1 MQISL
6 RNEEDVNAVTHAI
19 GLMCGVIGAAL
30 VVWTAA
36 ARGTIW
42 QISGCAVYGVTLVTA
57 YAAST
62 LSHVFRTPR
71 LSHAFR
77 IADQAVIF
85 LLIAG
90 TYTPVALTYLRG
102 GGWWVLHA
110 AIWGIALFGF
120 ISKAAFAHRVQLT
133 QVSITL
139 YVVLGW
145 LPVLFTPLLIGV
157 VPGRLL
163 LWFLCG
169 GLAYMAGTVFFIF
182 DHRIRYFHAAWHLM
196 VVAGSVCHF
205 VGILL
210 YCTSARH

>member
-1 MQISL
+1 M
-6 RNEEDVNAVTHAI
+6 
-19 GLMCGVIGAAL
+19 
-30 VVWTAA
+30 
-36 ARGTIW
+36 
-42 QISGCAVYGVTLVTA
+42 
-57 YAAST
+57 
-62 LSHVFRTPR
+62 
-71 LSHAFR
+71 
-77 IADQAVIF
+77 IF

-110 AIWGIALFGF
+110 AIWGNALFGF

-196 VVAGSVCHF
+196 VVVGSVCHF

-210 YCTSARH
+210 YCTGTRH